1 MIKAIVA
8 VDNNWSIG
16 IDGGLLT
23 HLPKDLQRFKRITD
37 GNFIIMG
44 RKTLESL
51 PGGKPLPNR
60 FSIILTRDPNYKNEE
75 VVVVHSIPQLL
86 SKIEAL
92 KKMFPALGFFI
103 CGGGQ
108 IYKQLLPYTQQ
119 ILVTKI
125 NHEFEGTDTK
135 FENLDK
141 AKGWKVIESET
152 EIEDNGYLT
161 DYITYE
167 RG

>member
-141 AKGWKVIESET
+141 AKGWKIIESEI

>member
-92 KKMFPALGFFI
+92 KNMFPALGFFI

-141 AKGWKVIESET
+141 AKGWKVIESEI

>member
-23 HLPKDLQRFKRITD
+23 HLPKDLKRFKRITD

-75 VVVVHSIPQLL
+75 VLVVHSIPQLL

-141 AKGWKVIESET
+141 AKGWKVIESEI

>member
-141 AKGWKVIESET
+141 AKGWKVIESEI